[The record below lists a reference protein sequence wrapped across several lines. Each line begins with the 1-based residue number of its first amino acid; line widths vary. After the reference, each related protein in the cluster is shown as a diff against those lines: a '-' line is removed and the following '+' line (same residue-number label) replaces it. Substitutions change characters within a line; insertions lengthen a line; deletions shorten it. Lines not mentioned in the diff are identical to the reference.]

1 MSGENQYPEGIG
13 RVAVSNEQRERLE
26 RLERQARIAREA
38 EMRDVA
44 INVLGVGPEDVSRAL
59 RGVLTE
65 EDER

>member
-1 MSGENQYPEGIG
+1 MSGENQYPEGIE
-13 RVAVSNEQRERLE
+13 RLAISAEHRERLA
-26 RLERQARIAREA
+26 RLERQARVAREA

-44 INVLGVGPEDVSRAL
+44 INVLGVGPEAVSRAL

>member
-1 MSGENQYPEGIG
+1 MSGENEYPAGVE
-13 RVAVSNEQRERLE
+13 RVAGSAEHRERLE
-26 RLERQARIAREA
+26 RLERQARVAREA